1 MAMPKAACR
10 KWQSSANVLYVYHNI
25 IDERGDKQASEDETA
40 ASVREAIADIAK
52 LISKVGGDYRIHKFI
67 VTADHGFIYQ
77 DCELD
82 ASQYV
87 ADEDCIDHANVCK
100 SRFVIGKQLANSSVL
115 SNYTSEQLGLEAGAD
130 IRIAKGIMRMRK
142 QGGGVRFVHGG
153 ASLQEIVVPVIEI
166 QHVRSNRADVIPVDA
181 EILVDGAGRITT
193 NRFSVSV
200 YQTAPVGD
208 EFSKRIVRLS
218 LRSQHGELLSDE
230 VQLVLDSEADTVQD
244 RTKSTMLTLNHAANV
259 MGNGSVIL
267 KMETGKE
274 RGNGRIDY
282 DVYKEKPMTLR
293 LAVTNFF
300 D

>member
-1 MAMPKAACR
+1 
-10 KWQSSANVLYVYHNI
+10 
-25 IDERGDKQASEDETA
+25 
-40 ASVREAIADIAK
+40 
-52 LISKVGGDYRIHKFI
+52 
-67 VTADHGFIYQ
+67 
-77 DCELD
+77 
-82 ASQYV
+82 
-87 ADEDCIDHANVCK
+87 
-100 SRFVIGKQLANSSVL
+100 
-115 SNYTSEQLGLEAGAD
+115 
-130 IRIAKGIMRMRK
+130 MRMRK
-142 QGGGVRFVHGG
+142 QGAGVRFVHGG
-153 ASLQEIVVPVIEI
+153 ASLQEIIVPVIEI
-166 QHVRSNRADVIPVDA
+166 QHVRSNRADVVPVDA

-200 YQTAPVGD
+200 YQSAPVGE

-218 LRSQHGELLSDE
+218 LRSQHGDLLSDE

-244 RTKSTMLTLNHAANV
+244 RTKSTMLTLNHAANA

-293 LAVTNFF
+293 LAVANFF